1 MAARSGGALH
11 SLAGHRRP
19 GRAVTV
25 ESSTLDVRRDL
36 YETLTE
42 REREV
47 CKLLAFGRT
56 CADIA
61 RELAIS
67 VKTAKTHRGHVLTK
81 LRLRN
86 VAELARDAIMVGFVP
101 APGEAS
107 P

>member
-1 MAARSGGALH
+1 MTPAQD
-11 SLAGHRRP
+11 
-19 GRAVTV
+19 
-25 ESSTLDVRRDL
+25 TLDARREL
-36 YETLTE
+36 YASLTG

-61 RELAIS
+61 RELAMS
-67 VKTAKTHRGHVLTK
+67 VKTANTHRGHVLTK

-101 APGEAS
+101 APGETS
-107 P
+107 

>member
-1 MAARSGGALH
+1 MTALDAR
-11 SLAGHRRP
+11 R
-19 GRAVTV
+19 
-25 ESSTLDVRRDL
+25 EL
-36 YETLTE
+36 YESLTD
-42 REREV
+42 RERQV

-61 RELAIS
+61 RELEIS
-67 VKTAKTHRGHVLTK
+67 AKTAKTHRGHVLTK

-101 APGEAS
+101 APGESA